1 MLILPLSS
9 NITSEEEH
17 SVGDDGD
24 FWVTSTIMELV
35 GQLLKVFPL
44 WISHLM
50 ASFTRLWA
58 LNETTHATGGCCCA
72 VHKQYALFRNMITFL
87 TVQCVVHQVNNK
99 ENALKLC
106 FTEQTSMSLPLFA
119 LS

>member
-44 WISHLM
+44 W
-50 ASFTRLWA
+50 
-58 LNETTHATGGCCCA
+58 
-72 VHKQYALFRNMITFL
+72 
-87 TVQCVVHQVNNK
+87 
-99 ENALKLC
+99 
-106 FTEQTSMSLPLFA
+106 
-119 LS
+119 